1 MCFNKINYMYFP
13 GYIRKNMLYS
23 VLINVFLMYL
33 FKYYSMIKNGYV
45 DSLKSR
51 QESGVEISK
60 MLRTKYSAFLCC
72 QLLLSLH

>member
-1 MCFNKINYMYFP
+1 MYFP

-60 MLRTKYSAFLCC
+60 ILGIPP
-72 QLLLSLH
+72 LSVVPVVTLMWYG

>member
-1 MCFNKINYMYFP
+1 MYFP

-60 MLRTKYSAFLCC
+60 MLKTKYSAFLRC
-72 QLLLSLH
+72 QLFLSLH